1 MTAKLL
7 LRPEEAAE
15 VLGVG
20 RTKVYELMAAGELES
35 VQVGRSRR
43 LPTAAV
49 EAFVA
54 GLRRVEPCP
63 TCGACRA
70 A

>member
-54 GLRRVEPCP
+54 GLRRAEPCP